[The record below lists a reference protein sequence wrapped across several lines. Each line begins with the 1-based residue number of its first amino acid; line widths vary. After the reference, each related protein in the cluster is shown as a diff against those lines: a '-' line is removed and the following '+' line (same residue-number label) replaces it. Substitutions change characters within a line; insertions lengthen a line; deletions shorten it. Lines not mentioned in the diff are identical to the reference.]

1 MDIAFILMVLDIER
15 LGYYFYSKVNTPR
28 ARLDVVF
35 TFMPGRDPLL
45 QRWLVVGRP
54 GVTWNT
60 LVVAGVALD
69 SKHCYVLLEPD
80 PDLAVHRIN
89 GRLRLDLYLAQY
101 EKREVYLFSLYTAAP
116 DIPQSTAHRKI
127 AEMEKRGLV
136 TREIP
141 RPDGRR
147 VAISMTAQGLAI
159 VDRLLD
165 RIIELWEGGKS

>member
-1 MDIAFILMVLDIER
+1 MTQIYPPDRRIDMCRR
-15 LGYYFYSKVNTPR
+15 LVAMRRTIGEAIGY
-28 ARLDVVF
+28 RLCPSPVWD
-35 TFMPGRDPLL
+35 ML
-45 QRWLVVGRP
+45 
-54 GVTWNT
+54 
-60 LVVAGVALD
+60 
-69 SKHCYVLLEPD
+69 
-80 PDLAVHRIN
+80 
-89 GRLRLDLYLAQY
+89 LDLYLAQY

-136 TREIP
+136 TRDIP

-165 RIIELWEGGKS
+165 RIIELWEGWKS

>member
-1 MDIAFILMVLDIER
+1 ML
-15 LGYYFYSKVNTPR
+15 
-28 ARLDVVF
+28 
-35 TFMPGRDPLL
+35 
-45 QRWLVVGRP
+45 
-54 GVTWNT
+54 
-60 LVVAGVALD
+60 
-69 SKHCYVLLEPD
+69 
-80 PDLAVHRIN
+80 
-89 GRLRLDLYLAQY
+89 LDLYLAQY

-136 TREIP
+136 TRDIP